1 MPVTAFQVDIVKT
14 IREAFDQL
22 CFKYASADRHQYVN
36 GSRVW
41 VPWQKDPLE
50 GATGWTTAVN
60 TTLCRTGRE
69 HFGMGVGTNPNK
81 VMPGTHLDYGEWL
94 WDITWCEEGDKSRM
108 VDLPLVAEC
117 EWALSSATI
126 VEDFQK
132 LLVARAGV
140 RLMIHEH
147 WTDREKIPDPPA
159 MANHLSEHIQ
169 AYQRTQPGDVYLLV
183 ALDGTEP
190 GAEYLRMRYFR
201 LGTDGAAVEWVKGE
215 PSPFVAN
222 EP

>member
-1 MPVTAFQVDIVKT
+1 MPVTSSQVDIVRT
-14 IREAFDQL
+14 IREAFDRL
-22 CFKYASADRHQYVN
+22 CFKYASADRHQYMN

-41 VPWQKDPLE
+41 VPWQEDPLE

-60 TTLCRTGRE
+60 TTLCRIGRE
-69 HFGMGVGTNPNK
+69 HFGVGVGTARDK
-81 VMPGTHLDYGEWL
+81 VMPGTHLDHGEWL
-94 WDITWCEEGDKSRM
+94 WDLTWCSENDQGRM
-108 VDLPLVAEC
+108 ANLPLVAEC
-117 EWALSSATI
+117 EWALSSAAI

-132 LLVARAGV
+132 LLVARADV

-147 WTDREKIPDPPA
+147 WTDREEIPDPPA

-169 AYQRTQPGDVYLLV
+169 AYQHTQPDDVYLLV

-190 GAEYLRMRYFR
+190 GAEYHRMRYFR
-201 LGTDGAAVEWVKGE
+201 LGTDGGAVEWVKGE
-215 PSPFVAN
+215 SSPFVVN

>member
-1 MPVTAFQVDIVKT
+1 MSVTAFQVNIVMAT
-14 IREAFDQL
+14 REAFERLRFSYRSDVG
-22 CFKYASADRHQYVN
+22 R
-36 GSRVW
+36 RVW
-41 VPWQKDPLE
+41 VPWQEDPLE
-50 GATGWTTAVN
+50 GEAGWTTAIK
-60 TTLCRTGRE
+60 TTLCRVGQE
-69 HFGMGVGTNPNK
+69 NFGFGVGCHGVPMAT
-81 VMPGTHLDYGEWL
+81 YGEWL
-94 WDITWCEEGDKSRM
+94 WDITWCSENGQGRM
-108 VDLPLVAEC
+108 TDLPLVAEC
-117 EWALSSATI
+117 EWKLRSAAI

-169 AYQRTQPGDVYLLV
+169 AYQRTQAGDVYLLV
-183 ALDGTEP
+183 TLDGTEP
-190 GAEYLRMRYFR
+190 GAEYHRMRYFR
-201 LGTDGAAVEWVKGE
+201 LGTDGGAIEWVKGE